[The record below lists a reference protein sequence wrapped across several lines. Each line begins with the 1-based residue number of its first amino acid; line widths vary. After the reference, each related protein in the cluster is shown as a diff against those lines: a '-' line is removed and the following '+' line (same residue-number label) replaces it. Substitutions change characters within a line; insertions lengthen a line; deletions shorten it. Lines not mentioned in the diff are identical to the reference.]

1 MVPRITFDWQAFARS
16 LRSRYTIFPFDR
28 NPHRDAD
35 LYTTILFDL
44 DETLYPRS
52 AGLMQE
58 ISARISRYLI
68 ERMGYSPE
76 EAQAKKLHYYHAY
89 GTSLRGLMAE
99 ETVDVEDYLSYV
111 HDIDVA
117 RYVGPN
123 PDLDAMLRSIPLAK
137 VVFTNATQEHARRVL
152 DLLGI
157 AEHFPFVIDIRAMAL
172 VNKPD
177 PRAYRRILEL
187 IGAQAGECIIVED
200 TPRNLLPAKAL
211 GMKTILVDHAECG
224 EVDFCVPDILGVGDV
239 VKRLTE
245 SEDGRGRSKRET

>member
-1 MVPRITFDWQAFARS
+1 VD
-16 LRSRYTIFPFDR
+16 L
-28 NPHRDAD
+28 D

-58 ISARISRYLI
+58 IGARISRYLI

-76 EAQAKKLHYYHAY
+76 EAQVRKQHYYHTY

-99 ETVDVEDYLSYV
+99 ETVDVEDYLSFV
-111 HDIDVA
+111 HDIDVT
-117 RYVGPN
+117 RYIGPN
-123 PDLDAMLRSIPLAK
+123 PDLDAMLQSIPLAK
-137 VVFTNATQEHARRVL
+137 AVFTNATQEHARRVL

-157 AEHFPFVIDIRAMAL
+157 ADHFPFVIDIRAMDL

-177 PRAYRRILEL
+177 PHAYRRILEL

-211 GMKTILVDHAECG
+211 GMKTILVDHQDCS
-224 EVDFCVPDILGVGDV
+224 EVDYCVSDVLQVSGVVQRILAVGN
-239 VKRLTE
+239 
-245 SEDGRGRSKRET
+245 GRV